1 MTKSNNIE
9 QQSKSSSPLENLDGT
24 CIDESL
30 IPILE
35 KVSDPEIPV
44 LSIMDMGVVRSA
56 VVDNKKVKVEITPTY
71 SGCPAM
77 DVIGDDIKMALK
89 EAGYDAKIDL
99 ILYPAW
105 TTDWITPRG
114 RKALED
120 YGIAAPLSETA
131 DKEALLG
138 NKRIVKCTN
147 CGSTYTRLVS
157 QFGSTACKAQFQ
169 CEDCLEPFDYF
180 KCLK

>member
-1 MTKSNNIE
+1 MVAEK
-9 QQSKSSSPLENLDGT
+9 QH
-24 CIDESL
+24 IDKIL

-35 KVSDPEIPV
+35 QVSDPEIPV

-56 VVDNKKVKVEITPTY
+56 IIENNIVKVQITPTY

-77 DVIGDDIKMALK
+77 DFIGDDIKAALK
-89 EAGYDAKIDL
+89 TAGYNSEIEL
-99 ILYPAW
+99 ILSPAW

-114 RKALED
+114 RKALEN
-120 YGIAAPLSETA
+120 YGIAAPLDAEA
-131 DKEALLG
+131 DKDVLLHG
-138 NKRIVKCTN
+138 KRIVKCTN
-147 CGSTYTRLVS
+147 CGSTNTKLVS

-169 CEDCLEPFDYF
+169 CEDCQEPFDYF

>member
-1 MTKSNNIE
+1 MTITEQQIE
-9 QQSKSSSPLENLDGT
+9 QE
-24 CIDESL
+24 L

-35 KVSDPEIPV
+35 QVSDPEIPV

-56 VVDNKKVKVEITPTY
+56 VIENKEVKIQITPTY

-77 DVIGDDIKMALK
+77 DVIGDDIKKALSD
-89 EAGYDAKIDL
+89 AGYQSHVEL
-99 ILYPAW
+99 ILSPAW

-120 YGIAAPLSETA
+120 YGIAAPLDPIS
-131 DKEALLG
+131 DKAVLLEE
-138 NKRIVKCTN
+138 KRMVKCPV
-147 CGSTYTRLVS
+147 CGSHNTKLVS
-157 QFGSTACKAQFQ
+157 QFGSTACKALFK
-169 CEDCLEPFDYF
+169 CDDCQEPFDYF

>member
-1 MTKSNNIE
+1 MVTEK
-9 QQSKSSSPLENLDGT
+9 QQ
-24 CIDESL
+24 IDEVL

-35 KVSDPEIPV
+35 QVSDPEIPV

-56 VVDNKKVKVEITPTY
+56 TIKDGIVFVEITPTY

-77 DVIGDDIKMALK
+77 DVIGDDIQRALAN
-89 EAGYDAKIDL
+89 EGYQSKIEL
-99 ILYPAW
+99 ILSPAW

-120 YGIAAPLSETA
+120 YGIAAPLDADA

-138 NKRIVKCTN
+138 NKKIVKCTN
-147 CGSTYTRLVS
+147 CGSQNTRLVS

-169 CEDCLEPFDYF
+169 CDDCQEPFDYF

>member
-1 MTKSNNIE
+1 MITETQDIDKNLIE
-9 QQSKSSSPLENLDGT
+9 
-24 CIDESL
+24 
-30 IPILE
+30 ILS

-56 VVDNKKVKVEITPTY
+56 TIVDGIVKVEITPTY

-77 DVIGDDIKMALK
+77 DVIGDDIKKALK
-89 EAGYDAKIDL
+89 KAGYKSETEL
-99 ILYPAW
+99 ILHPAW

-120 YGIAAPLSETA
+120 YGIAAPLEAEA
-131 DKEALLG
+131 DKDVLL
-138 NKRIVKCTN
+138 NEKRLVKCLQ
-147 CGSTYTRLVS
+147 CGSTNTKLVS

-169 CEDCLEPFDYF
+169 CDDCHEPFDYF

>member
-1 MTKSNNIE
+1 MNNTQNNISMSE
-9 QQSKSSSPLENLDGT
+9 SSSPLGKIDGA
-24 CIDESL
+24 L

-56 VVDNKKVKVEITPTY
+56 IIVDGKVKVEITPTY

-77 DVIGDDIKMALK
+77 DVIRDDIKSELK
-89 EAGYDAKIDL
+89 AAGYESEIDL

-114 RKALED
+114 RQALAD
-120 YGIAAPLSETA
+120 YGIAAPLDAEA
-131 DKEALLG
+131 DKDVLLNG
-138 NKRIVKCTN
+138 KRIVNCTN
-147 CGSTYTRLVS
+147 CGSTNTRMVS

-169 CEDCLEPFDYF
+169 CDNCHEPFDYF

>member
-1 MTKSNNIE
+1 MTIAE
-9 QQSKSSSPLENLDGT
+9 QH
-24 CIDESL
+24 IDQKL

-35 KVSDPEIPV
+35 QVSDPEIPV

-56 VVDNKKVKVEITPTY
+56 VIENGSVKVEITPTY

-77 DVIGDDIKMALK
+77 DVIGDDIKKALK
-89 EAGYDAKIDL
+89 DAGYDSKIEL
-99 ILYPAW
+99 ILHPAW

-114 RKALED
+114 RKSLED
-120 YGIAAPLSETA
+120 YGIAAPLSAEA
-131 DKEALLG
+131 DKDVLLNG
-138 NKRIVKCTN
+138 KRLVKCTN
-147 CGSTYTRLVS
+147 CASTNTRLVS

-169 CEDCLEPFDYF
+169 CDDCLEPFDYF